1 MYIKEIYFARNPQL
15 LPKNRKMLEQRVFQN
30 GQTLFLCK
38 SKGTS
43 FGSFFFIL
51 LRLSWSYDE
60 YSLLWAPGYLFRIIV
75 LMFPRANSPENRLRW
90 ILKSRIT
97 VPSIEPWRTCSFRLT
112 TGLGRQKSSILIT
125 CLLLCWHCTLHQRV
139 KAGLGE
145 LNTLFQR
152 WVYHCLML
160 DKLVQRTPQKEVNLW
175 TASRQ
180 DALHIFLLCSLFWQK

>member
-1 MYIKEIYFARNPQL
+1 
-15 LPKNRKMLEQRVFQN
+15 
-30 GQTLFLCK
+30 
-38 SKGTS
+38 
-43 FGSFFFIL
+43 
-51 LRLSWSYDE
+51 
-60 YSLLWAPGYLFRIIV
+60 
-75 LMFPRANSPENRLRW
+75 MFPRANSPENRLRW
-90 ILKSRIT
+90 ILKSRIA

-152 WVYHCLML
+152 WVYHSLML

-180 DALHIFLLCSLFWQK
+180 DALHIFLLHIFLYFDRNNGRKILKTKSLIYVRQITSPDGQLF

>member
-1 MYIKEIYFARNPQL
+1 MDKPSFCASQKDYRL
-15 LPKNRKMLEQRVFQN
+15 V
-30 GQTLFLCK
+30 LFLSYWDCPDLMMN
-38 SKGTS
+38 TVS
-43 FGSFFFIL
+43 FGLQVTYSGLSFWFF
-51 LRLSWSYDE
+51 
-60 YSLLWAPGYLFRIIV
+60 P
-75 LMFPRANSPENRLRW
+75 
-90 ILKSRIT
+90 LKSRIA

-112 TGLGRQKSSILIT
+112 TGLGGQKSSILIM

-152 WVYHCLML
+152 WVYHSLML